1 MKSLKTRFAVTA
13 KHFSL
18 YEAFKKECQK
28 LGWIYN
34 SNFTEFSE
42 KASYSYMDLNCLYFS
57 FDFDGF
63 EQEPAFALSST
74 DEFAY
79 KLESQFVEALDCA
92 KTAIQEYK
100 KRHKVKLTEDH
111 RKAILEAV
119 SFYKKQHRHNF
130 DTKTNSYIE
139 NKFIDDLKTLAQYDM
154 FVEMPGFKIQE
165 LKLTNYVVD

>member
-18 YEAFKKECQK
+18 YEAFKKECER
-28 LGWIYN
+28 LGWTYN
-34 SNFTEFSE
+34 TSFTEFSE

-57 FDFDGF
+57 FDFDGM
-63 EQEPAFALSST
+63 EQKPAFALSST

-79 KLESQFVEALDCA
+79 KLETQFEEALKCA
-92 KTAIQEYK
+92 KTAIEEYNTL
-100 KRHKVKLTEDH
+100 RKVKLTEDH

-139 NKFIDDLKTLAQYDM
+139 NKFMDDLQTLAQYDM
-154 FVEMPGFKIQE
+154 FVEMPSFKIQE
-165 LKLTNYVVD
+165 LKLTKHVID